1 MFHTIIV
8 EDEKPI
14 LDLMKYIIGQN
25 PNYTILGAFTN
36 PLEALARLPELKP
49 DVVFLDV
56 EMPRMNGLELARKIN
71 ELSEETKIIFST
83 AYKQYAL
90 DAFQVYAFDYILKP
104 VTPAAIERIAGRLV
118 KQQRFVFPAEP
129 QERAAVIR
137 CFGGFEVRNREGMP
151 VRFPTRKTEELFAL
165 FLCHPGR
172 ELSKW
177 HLADLLWPEMKEDRA
192 SHNLHNTIYRLKKLL
207 KGHEIGMDIRKIND
221 GYRLET
227 AGLTYDVLAYERY
240 GPVLLGVMQD
250 AEQAERLC
258 ALYKG
263 PLLDKKDYMW
273 KASLEEGYAR
283 QYTALLRSLVERD
296 LTGEEWSRAERRLN
310 SYLALY
316 PLQEEMNLLLMDMYA
331 GCGKIEKLM
340 AHYARFEGAYRQE
353 FGAEPSEEI
362 RNRAEARW
370 EAYKKQ
376 FIQT

>member
-14 LDLMKYIIGQN
+14 LDLMNYVIGQN
-25 PNYTILGAFTN
+25 PHYTIVGAFTN

-118 KQQRFVFPAEP
+118 KQQRSGFPAEP
-129 QERAAVIR
+129 QERAAAIR
-137 CFGGFEVRNREGMP
+137 CFGGFEVRNREGVP

-221 GYRLET
+221 GYRLDA
-227 AGLTYDVLAYERY
+227 AGLTYDVLAYEGY
-240 GPVLLGVMQD
+240 GPVMLGVMQD

-258 ALYKG
+258 SLYKG
-263 PLLDKKDYMW
+263 PLLDKKDYVW

-296 LTGEEWSRAERRLN
+296 IAGQEWTRAERRLD

-331 GCGKIEKLM
+331 NRGKLEKLA
-340 AHYARFEGAYRQE
+340 AHYARFEAAYRRE
-353 FGAEPSEEI
+353 FGTEPPEEI
-362 RNRAEARW
+362 RIRAGVLGRV
-370 EAYKKQ
+370 
-376 FIQT
+376 

>member
-14 LDLMKYIIGQN
+14 LDLMNYVIGQN
-25 PNYTILGAFTN
+25 PHYTIVGAFTN
-36 PLEALARLPELKP
+36 PLEALARLSELKP

-56 EMPRMNGLELARKIN
+56 EMPKMNGLELARNIN

-104 VTPAAIERIAGRLV
+104 VTPAAIERIADRLV
-118 KQQRFVFPAEP
+118 KQQRSVLPAEP
-129 QERAAVIR
+129 QERAAAIR
-137 CFGGFEVRNREGMP
+137 CFGGFEVRNREGVP

-221 GYRLET
+221 GYRLDA
-227 AGLTYDVLAYERY
+227 AGLTYDVLAYEGY

-258 ALYKG
+258 SLYKG
-263 PLLDKKDYMW
+263 PLLDKKDYVW

-296 LTGEEWSRAERRLN
+296 IAGQEWTRAERRLD

-331 GCGKIEKLM
+331 NRGKLEKLA
-340 AHYARFEGAYRQE
+340 AHYARFEAAYRRE
-353 FGAEPSEEI
+353 FGTEPPEEI
-362 RNRAEARW
+362 RIRAGVLGRV
-370 EAYKKQ
+370 
-376 FIQT
+376 